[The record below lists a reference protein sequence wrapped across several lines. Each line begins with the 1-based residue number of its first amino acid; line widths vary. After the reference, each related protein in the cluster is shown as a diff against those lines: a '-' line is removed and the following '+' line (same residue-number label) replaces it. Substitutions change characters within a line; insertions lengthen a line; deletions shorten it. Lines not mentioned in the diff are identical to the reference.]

1 MTVFIKYGIMETKE
15 ADNMPSHDIS
25 EILVQ
30 NDVTMV
36 DTCTIMQPSFID
48 LMRRYVKYD
57 CYKKYHISVH
67 CSVINELLAMKSNS
81 DKNSEIRETA
91 YQRVQLL
98 TKMKHYGMINFT
110 GEVNEY
116 FFDNQMLSYM
126 IKNRCNEHIALITQ
140 DKNLMGDIILMN
152 RMSSFTGNDVNVY
165 TLNNKGHIITIV

>member
-1 MTVFIKYGIMETKE
+1 MLLYYPCPRRRRPHDHRH
-15 ADNMPSHDIS
+15 ADAEHA
-25 EILVQ
+25 E
-30 NDVTMV
+30 
-36 DTCTIMQPSFID
+36 SF
-48 LMRRYVKYD
+48 L
-57 CYKKYHISVH
+57 
-67 CSVINELLAMKSNS
+67 
-81 DKNSEIRETA
+81 
-91 YQRVQLL
+91 
-98 TKMKHYGMINFT
+98 FT

>member
-1 MTVFIKYGIMETKE
+1 MNNFIVGAYDLKTMRNSCIQQAKLYDYRNVVTR
-15 ADNMPSHDIS
+15 DL
-25 EILVQ
+25 LV
-30 NDVTMV
+30 
-36 DTCTIMQPSFID
+36 S
-48 LMRRYVKYD
+48 LG
-57 CYKKYHISVH
+57 
-67 CSVINELLAMKSNS
+67 LLENW
-81 DKNSEIRETA
+81 I
-91 YQRVQLL
+91 
-98 TKMKHYGMINFT
+98 MINFT